1 MRERLTSRGR
11 SHPGLLPLANFR
23 FDVSPLLRAVH
34 SEPDVS
40 ATVSARKR
48 KLLTEP
54 RHQCRPNDTGRV
66 LRAGLCRRVATAPR
80 DMSVDRPQGG
90 RPRCRSTRKT
100 PRRRHDSARRSS
112 SRRRFVPGSGGFV
125 PAHARF
131 VPTHARFVPFPIFV
145 VADGSCGTTTP
156 ALL

>member
-1 MRERLTSRGR
+1 MPSYVRERLTSRGR
-11 SHPGLLPLANFR
+11 SHLGLLPLANLR

-48 KLLTEP
+48 KRLIEP

-90 RPRCRSTRKT
+90 LSTFPINT
-100 PRRRHDSARRSS
+100 EDTRRRHNSARHSS
-112 SRRRFVPGSGGFV
+112 SRRRFVP
-125 PAHARF
+125 A
-131 VPTHARFVPFPIFV
+131 
-145 VADGSCGTTTP
+145 CG
-156 ALL
+156 